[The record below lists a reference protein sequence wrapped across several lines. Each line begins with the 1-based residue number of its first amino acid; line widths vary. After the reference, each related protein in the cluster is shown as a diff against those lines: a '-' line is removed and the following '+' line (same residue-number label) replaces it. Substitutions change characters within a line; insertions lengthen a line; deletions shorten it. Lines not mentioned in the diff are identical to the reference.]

1 MGIEYLEIFW
11 RRKWWLILPFIVGT
25 SITILYSYS
34 LPPVYRS
41 STLILVE
48 PQQVPTSYVSSTI
61 TYSMQERL
69 NTIKPQILSRTNL
82 ERIAREFALYEKEM
96 ASVIARQEGVKVPRQ
111 AMMAK
116 VKEILR
122 ALSLYEKKPLV
133 ALDPQIIPEAFI
145 DRLRKSITVDVVGSG
160 KNEAFTVAFEGREPH
175 TVMQVTNTLASLF
188 IEENLKVRE
197 RLVEETSEFLDLQL
211 KEAQTS

>member
-96 ASVIARQEGVKVPRQ
+96 ASVIARQEGVKVPDF
-111 AMMAK
+111 
-116 VKEILR
+116 
-122 ALSLYEKKPLV
+122 S
-133 ALDPQIIPEAFI
+133 
-145 DRLRKSITVDVVGSG
+145 VV
-160 KNEAFTVAFEGREPH
+160 
-175 TVMQVTNTLASLF
+175 
-188 IEENLKVRE
+188 
-197 RLVEETSEFLDLQL
+197 
-211 KEAQTS
+211 

>member
-122 ALSLYEKKPLV
+122 ALSP
-133 ALDPQIIPEAFI
+133 AL
-145 DRLRKSITVDVVGSG
+145 SIW
-160 KNEAFTVAFEGREPH
+160 
-175 TVMQVTNTLASLF
+175 
-188 IEENLKVRE
+188 
-197 RLVEETSEFLDLQL
+197 
-211 KEAQTS
+211 